1 MTESPQERQD
11 SPNIERLPP
20 DCWVVVPA
28 YNEAG
33 RIGQVLEDLLRV
45 AQSVVVVDDGSHDNT
60 AQVAA
65 QFPVW
70 VLRHVVNLGQGAA
83 LQTGITF
90 ALRNHA
96 AYIAT
101 FDADGQHVPTD
112 LLTMYRVLAAGQA
125 DYVLGS
131 RFLGRAEGIP
141 LTRKILLKAAV
152 VFTWLL
158 SGIRVTD
165 THNGI
170 RMMTRR
176 GAERIN
182 ITMNR
187 MEHASEILDQIAASG
202 LRFVEVPV
210 TIRYSLESLAKGQRS
225 TAAGRMALKIL
236 AEKVTR

>member
-45 AQSVVVVDDGSHDNT
+45 AQSVVVVDDGSRDNT

-90 ALRNHA
+90 ALR
-96 AYIAT
+96 
-101 FDADGQHVPTD
+101 QQ
-112 LLTMYRVLAAGQA
+112 AAG
-125 DYVLGS
+125 
-131 RFLGRAEGIP
+131 
-141 LTRKILLKAAV
+141 
-152 VFTWLL
+152 
-158 SGIRVTD
+158 
-165 THNGI
+165 
-170 RMMTRR
+170 
-176 GAERIN
+176 
-182 ITMNR
+182 
-187 MEHASEILDQIAASG
+187 
-202 LRFVEVPV
+202 
-210 TIRYSLESLAKGQRS
+210 
-225 TAAGRMALKIL
+225 
-236 AEKVTR
+236 